1 MNPKWDGSERR
12 KSLREQAEAMVVSL
26 SPDQI
31 NSQPAEI
38 LLHEL
43 LVHKVELEMQNEEL
57 RRAYSSLEEARD
69 RYIDL
74 YEFAPVG
81 YITISREG
89 LINEINL
96 TGSTLLGW
104 ERTKLLKRRFS
115 QFVAQPDRDR
125 WHRLFLNMME
135 HTNSDSNK
143 HEFGLQ
149 ITRADDSLFY
159 AHLNCLPKMM
169 KDEAPILRIALTD
182 ITQQK
187 TALDQL
193 EHLAFYDPLT
203 DLPNRQLLKDRLRLA
218 MAASARSRKYG
229 ALLFIDLDNFKT
241 LNDTLG
247 HNIGDLLLQQVA
259 QRLLSSVRQKDT
271 AARLGGDEF
280 VVMLEDLSENAQE
293 AAIHAE
299 ISGKKILAALNAP
312 YLLNGHDYRCSSSI
326 GATMFYDHVVPEDEL
341 LRHVDIA
348 MYQAKHRGRNN
359 LCFFDQAMQAVIIER
374 AAMEADLRVALE
386 QKQFI
391 LYYQQQITH
400 DDQIVGAEVLIRWQ
414 HPERGLIL
422 PMGFIP
428 LAEETGLIL
437 AIGQWVLETACAQ
450 LKRWENNPQTQ
461 HLQLAVNV
469 SAHQFHQIDF
479 VKQITDILDKSAI
492 DHSRLKLELTESM
505 LLNEQTEIT
514 EKMHALKA
522 LGVGFSLD
530 DFGTGYSSL
539 SYLTHLPF
547 DQLKIDRSF
556 VHNIGVNHTDSVI
569 VQTLIGMTSNLL
581 DMQIIAEGVETEEQ
595 RAFLEHNGCDLCQ
608 GYLFSKPVPLA
619 EFEALLPKS

>member
-31 NSQPAEI
+31 SSQPAEI

-89 LINEINL
+89 LITEINL
-96 TGSTLLGW
+96 TGSTMLGW
-104 ERTKLLKRRFS
+104 ERSKLLKRRFS
-115 QFVAQPDRDR
+115 QFVAQPDRER

-135 HTNSDSNK
+135 HDQGDNNK
-143 HEFGLQ
+143 HECGLQ
-149 ITRADDSLFY
+149 MTRADDSLFY

-169 KDEAPILRIALTD
+169 KDEAAMLRIAMTD

-187 TALDQL
+187 VALDQL

-203 DLPNRQLLKDRLRLA
+203 DLPNRQLLKDRLHLA

-247 HNIGDLLLQQVA
+247 HNVGDLLLQQVA
-259 QRLLSSVRQKDT
+259 QRLLSSVRKNDT

-280 VVMLEDLSENAQE
+280 VVMLEDLSENVQE

-326 GATMFYDHVVPEDEL
+326 GATMFYDHAVPEDEL

-400 DDQIVGAEVLIRWQ
+400 DGQIVGGEVLIRWQ

-422 PMGFIP
+422 PMDFIP

-437 AIGQWVLETACAQ
+437 AIGQWVLESACAQ
-450 LKRWENNPQTQ
+450 LKRWESNPQTQ

-479 VKQITDILDKSAI
+479 VKQMTDILEKSAI
-492 DHSRLKLELTESM
+492 DPSRLKLELTESM
-505 LLNEQTEIT
+505 LLNEQTQIT

-595 RAFLEHNGCDLCQ
+595 RAFLKHNGC
-608 GYLFSKPVPLA
+608 G
-619 EFEALLPKS
+619 

>member
-1 MNPKWDGSERR
+1 MNQKWDGSERR

-31 NSQPAEI
+31 SSQPAEI

-81 YITISREG
+81 YITVSREG
-89 LINEINL
+89 LISEINL
-96 TGSTLLGW
+96 TGATLLGW
-104 ERTKLLKRRFS
+104 ERTKLLQRRFS
-115 QFVAQPDRDR
+115 QFVALPDRDR

-135 HTNSDSNK
+135 NANGNK
-143 HEFGLQ
+143 HELGLEM
-149 ITRADDSLFY
+149 THADDTRFY
-159 AHLNCLPKMM
+159 AHLNCLPKLSA
-169 KDEAPILRIALTD
+169 DAAPVLRIALTD

-218 MAASARSRKYG
+218 LAASARSRKYG

-259 QRLLSSVRQKDT
+259 QRLLSSVRKKDT

-280 VVMLEDLSENAQE
+280 VVMLEDLSEDAQE

-312 YLLNGHDYRCSSSI
+312 YLLNDHDYRCSASI
-326 GATMFYDHVVPEDEL
+326 GATMFYDHAVPEDEL

-359 LCFFDQAMQAVIIER
+359 LCFFDQAMQEVITER
-374 AAMEADLRVALE
+374 AELEADLRVALE

-400 DDQIVGAEVLIRWQ
+400 DGQIVGAELLIRWQ
-414 HPERGLIL
+414 HPQRGLIL
-422 PMGFIP
+422 PMDFIP

-450 LKRWENNPQTQ
+450 LKHWENNPQTQ

-479 VKQITDILDKSAI
+479 VKQITDILEKSAI
-492 DHSRLKLELTESM
+492 DPSRLKLELTESM
-505 LLNEQTEIT
+505 LVNEQTEIT
-514 EKMHALKA
+514 EKMHALKV

-581 DMQIIAEGVETEEQ
+581 DMQIIAEGVETEDQ
-595 RAFLEHNGCDLCQ
+595 RIFLEHNGCDLCQ

-619 EFEALLPKS
+619 EFEALLPNC

>member
-1 MNPKWDGSERR
+1 MNAKWDGSERR
-12 KSLREQAEAMVVSL
+12 NSLRVQAESLVASL
-26 SPDQI
+26 SPTAI
-31 NSQPAEI
+31 SSQPAEI

-57 RRAYSSLEEARD
+57 RRAYGSLEEARD
-69 RYIDL
+69 RYVDL

-89 LINEINL
+89 LISEINL

-135 HTNSDSNK
+135 NGKGDNNK
-143 HEFGLQ
+143 HELGLQ
-149 ITRADDSLFY
+149 MTRADDSLFY
-159 AHLNCLPKMM
+159 AHLNCLPKMI
-169 KDEAPILRIALTD
+169 KNEAPMLRIALTD

-187 TALDQL
+187 AALDQL

-203 DLPNRQLLKDRLRLA
+203 DLPNRQLLKDRLHLA
-218 MAASARSRKYG
+218 LAASARSRKYG

-259 QRLLSSVRQKDT
+259 QRLLSSVRKNDT

-326 GATMFYDHVVPEDEL
+326 GATMFYDHAVPEDEL

-359 LCFFDQAMQAVIIER
+359 LCFFDQAMQAVILER

-400 DDQIVGAEVLIRWQ
+400 DGQIVGAEVLIRWQ

-422 PMGFIP
+422 PMDFIP
-428 LAEETGLIL
+428 LAEETGVIL
-437 AIGQWVLETACAQ
+437 AIGQWVLESTCAQ
-450 LKRWENNPQTQ
+450 LKHWENNPQTQ

-469 SAHQFHQIDF
+469 SAHQFHQNDF
-479 VKQITDILDKSAI
+479 VKQVRALLETSAI
-492 DHSRLKLELTESM
+492 DPSRLKLELTESM
-505 LLNEQTEIT
+505 VLNDQIEIT
-514 EKMHALKA
+514 AKMLALKA

-530 DFGTGYSSL
+530 DFGTGYASL

-547 DQLKIDRSF
+547 DQLKINQGF
-556 VHNIGVNHTDSVI
+556 IHNIGLNHTDSVI
-569 VQTLIGMTSNLL
+569 VQTLIGMTNNLP

-595 RAFLEHNGCDLCQ
+595 RAFLEQHGCVLCQ
-608 GYLFSKPVPLA
+608 GYLFGKPVLPA
-619 EFEALLPKS
+619 EFEAALPN

>member
-1 MNPKWDGSERR
+1 MNQKWDGSERR
-12 KSLREQAEAMVVSL
+12 KSLRAKAEAMVANL
-26 SPDQI
+26 SPAEI
-31 NSQPAEI
+31 ATQPTQI

-57 RRAYSSLEEARD
+57 RSAYVALEAARD
-69 RYIDL
+69 RYVDL

-81 YITISREG
+81 YITMSREG
-89 LINEINL
+89 LISEINL
-96 TGSTLLGW
+96 TGSTLLGV
-104 ERTKLLKRRFS
+104 ERSKLLKRRFS
-115 QFVAQPDRDR
+115 QFIVSADRDR

-135 HTNSDSNK
+135 QAKANGDK
-143 HEFGLQ
+143 HEFGLEMAH
-149 ITRADDSLFY
+149 ADGSAFY
-159 AHLNCLPKMM
+159 AHLNCLPKLSA
-169 KDEAPILRIALTD
+169 DAAPVLRIALTD
-182 ITQQK
+182 ISQQK
-187 TALDQL
+187 KVLDQL

-203 DLPNRQLLKDRLRLA
+203 HLPNRQLLKDRLQLA
-218 MAASARSRKYG
+218 LAASARSRKYG

-247 HNIGDLLLQQVA
+247 HNTGDLLLQQVA

-312 YLLNGHDYRCSSSI
+312 YLLDDHEYRCSSSI
-326 GATMFYDHVVPEDEL
+326 GATMFCGHGVAEDDL

-359 LCFFDQAMQAVIIER
+359 LCFFDQAMQAVITER
-374 AAMEADLRVALE
+374 AELEADLRVALE
-386 QKQFI
+386 QQQFI
-391 LYYQQQITH
+391 LYYQQQISQ
-400 DDQIVGAEVLIRWQ
+400 DGQIVGAEVLIRWQ

-422 PMGFIP
+422 PMDFIP

-479 VKQITDILDKSAI
+479 VKQITDILEKSAI
-492 DHSRLKLELTESM
+492 DPTRLKLELTESM
-505 LLNEQTEIT
+505 LLENRAEIAV
-514 EKMHALKA
+514 KMQALKA
-522 LGVGFSLD
+522 IGVGFSLD
-530 DFGTGYSSL
+530 DFGTGYASL
-539 SYLTHLPF
+539 AYLTQLTF
-547 DQLKIDRSF
+547 DQLKIDQSF
-556 VHNIGVNHTDSVI
+556 VHKIGVNHNDSVI
-569 VQTLIGMTSNLL
+569 IKAIIGMTNNLH
-581 DMQIIAEGVETEEQ
+581 DMQIIAEGVETEAQ
-595 RAFLEHNGCDLCQ
+595 RAFLEEHGCALCQ
-608 GYLFSKPVPLA
+608 GFLFSKPLPLA

>member
-1 MNPKWDGSERR
+1 MNQKWDGSERR

-31 NSQPAEI
+31 SSQPAEI

-81 YITISREG
+81 YITVSREG
-89 LINEINL
+89 LISEINL
-96 TGSTLLGW
+96 TGATLLGW

-115 QFVAQPDRDR
+115 QFVALPDRDR

-135 HTNSDSNK
+135 NANGNK
-143 HEFGLQ
+143 HELGLEM
-149 ITRADDSLFY
+149 THADDTRFY
-159 AHLNCLPKMM
+159 AHLNCLPKLSA
-169 KDEAPILRIALTD
+169 DAAPVLRIALTD

-187 TALDQL
+187 TAIDQL

-241 LNDTLG
+241 LNDTRG
-247 HNIGDLLLQQVA
+247 HNVGDLLLQQVA
-259 QRLLSSVRQKDT
+259 QRLLSSVRKNDT

-299 ISGKKILAALNAP
+299 ISGKKILGALNAP
-312 YLLNGHDYRCSSSI
+312 YLLNGHDYRCSASI
-326 GATMFYDHVVPEDEL
+326 GATMFYDHGVAEDEL

-359 LCFFDQAMQAVIIER
+359 LCFFDQAMQAVIVER
-374 AAMEADLRVALE
+374 AAMEADLRLAIE

-400 DDQIVGAEVLIRWQ
+400 DGRIVGAEVLIRWQ

-422 PMGFIP
+422 PMDFIP

-450 LKRWENNPQTQ
+450 LKRWENNLQTQ

-469 SAHQFHQIDF
+469 SAHQFHQNDF
-479 VKQITDILDKSAI
+479 VKQVSALLETSAI
-492 DHSRLKLELTESM
+492 DPTRLKLELTESM
-505 LLNEQTEIT
+505 LLNDQVEIT
-514 EKMHALKA
+514 AKMHALKA

-530 DFGTGYSSL
+530 DFGTGYASL

-547 DQLKIDRSF
+547 DQLKIDQGF
-556 VHNIGVNHTDSVI
+556 IHNIGLNHTDSVI
-569 VQTLIGMTSNLL
+569 VQTFIGMTSNLP
-581 DMQIIAEGVETEEQ
+581 DMQIIAEGVETEDQ
-595 RAFLEHNGCDLCQ
+595 RAFLEHNGCGLSQ
-608 GYLFSKPVPLA
+608 GYLFSEPVPLA
-619 EFEALLPKS
+619 EFEALLPK

>member
-1 MNPKWDGSERR
+1 MNRKWDGSERR
-12 KSLREQAEAMVVSL
+12 KSLREQAEALVVSL
-26 SPDQI
+26 SPTETS
-31 NSQPAEI
+31 SQPAEV

-81 YITISREG
+81 YITVSREG
-89 LINEINL
+89 LISEINL
-96 TGSTLLGW
+96 TGATLLGW

-135 HTNSDSNK
+135 NTNGNK
-143 HEFGLQ
+143 HELGLEMMH
-149 ITRADDSLFY
+149 ADDTRFY
-159 AHLNCLPKMM
+159 AHLNCLPKLSA
-169 KDEAPILRIALTD
+169 DAAPVLRIALTD

-187 TALDQL
+187 TAIDQL

-203 DLPNRQLLKDRLRLA
+203 DLPNRQLLKDRLHLA
-218 MAASARSRKYG
+218 LAASARSRKYG

-293 AAIHAE
+293 AAIHAQV
-299 ISGKKILAALNAP
+299 SGKKILVDLNAT
-312 YLLNGHDYRCSSSI
+312 YLLNGHDYRCSASI
-326 GATMFYDHVVPEDEL
+326 GATMFYDHSVPEDEL

-359 LCFFDQAMQAVIIER
+359 LCFFDQAMQAVITER
-374 AAMEADLRVALE
+374 AELEADLRIAVK
-386 QKQFI
+386 QQQFI

-400 DDQIVGAEVLIRWQ
+400 DGQIVGAEVLIRWQ
-414 HPERGLIL
+414 HPQRGLIL
-422 PMGFIP
+422 PVDFIP

-461 HLQLAVNV
+461 HLQLSVNV

-479 VKQITDILDKSAI
+479 VKQVSDLLETSTI
-492 DHSRLKLELTESM
+492 DPSRLKLELTESM
-505 LLNEQTEIT
+505 LLNDQVEIT
-514 EKMHALKA
+514 AKMHALKA

-547 DQLKIDRSF
+547 DQLKIDQSF

-595 RAFLEHNGCDLCQ
+595 RAFLEHNGCGLCQ
-608 GYLFSKPVPLA
+608 GYLFSEPVPLA
-619 EFEALLPKS
+619 EFEALLPK

>member
-12 KSLREQAEAMVVSL
+12 KSLREQAEALVVSL

-69 RYIDL
+69 RYVDL

-89 LINEINL
+89 LISEINL

-125 WHRLFLNMME
+125 WHRLFLNMIE
-135 HTNSDSNK
+135 HTHSDSNK

-169 KDEAPILRIALTD
+169 KDEAPMLRIALTD

-187 TALDQL
+187 VALDQL

-218 MAASARSRKYG
+218 LAASARSRKYG

-247 HNIGDLLLQQVA
+247 HNVGDLLLQQVA

-299 ISGKKILAALNAP
+299 ISGKKILAALNEP
-312 YLLNGHDYRCSSSI
+312 YLLDGHDYRCSSSI
-326 GATMFYDHVVPEDEL
+326 GATMFYDHLVPEDEL

-391 LYYQQQITH
+391 LCYQQQITH
-400 DDQIVGAEVLIRWQ
+400 DGQIVGAELLIRWQ
-414 HPERGLIL
+414 HPVRGLIL
-422 PMGFIP
+422 PMDFIP

-450 LKRWENNPQTQ
+450 LKRWENNLQTQ

-479 VKQITDILDKSAI
+479 VKQITDILEKSAI
-492 DHSRLKLELTESM
+492 DPSRLKLELTESM
-505 LLNEQTEIT
+505 LVNKQTEIT
-514 EKMHALKA
+514 EKMLALKA
-522 LGVGFSLD
+522 LGVSFSLD

-595 RAFLEHNGCDLCQ
+595 RAFLEHNGCGLCQ

-619 EFEALLPKS
+619 EFEALLPN

>member
-1 MNPKWDGSERR
+1 MIPKWDGSERR
-12 KSLREQAEAMVVSL
+12 KSLREQAEALVVSL
-26 SPDQI
+26 SPAQI
-31 NSQPAEI
+31 NSQPAEL

-43 LVHKVELEMQNEEL
+43 LVHKVELEMQNDEL

-81 YITISREG
+81 YLTISREG
-89 LINEINL
+89 LIIEINL

-104 ERTKLLKRRFS
+104 ERSKLLKRRFS
-115 QFVAQPDRDR
+115 QFVAQPDRER

-135 HTNSDSNK
+135 HVSSDSNK
-143 HEFGLQ
+143 HECGLQ
-149 ITRADDSLFY
+149 MTRADNSLFY
-159 AHLNCLPKMM
+159 GHLNCLPKLSA
-169 KDEAPILRIALTD
+169 EAAPVLRIALTD
-182 ITQQK
+182 ITKQK
-187 TALDQL
+187 TAIDQL

-203 DLPNRQLLKDRLRLA
+203 DLPNRQLLKDRLQIALA
-218 MAASARSRKYG
+218 TSARSRKYG

-259 QRLLSSVRQKDT
+259 QRLLSSVRKNDT

-293 AAIHAE
+293 AAIHAQ

-359 LCFFDQAMQAVIIER
+359 LCFFDQAMQAVILER
-374 AAMEADLRVALE
+374 AAIEADLRVALE

-391 LYYQQQITH
+391 LHYQQQITH
-400 DDQIVGAEVLIRWQ
+400 EGQIVGAEALIRWQ

-422 PMGFIP
+422 PMDFIP

-461 HLQLAVNV
+461 HLHLAVNV

-479 VKQITDILDKSAI
+479 VKQLSALLQTSAI
-492 DHSRLKLELTESM
+492 APTRLKLELTESM
-505 LLNEQTEIT
+505 LLNDQTEIT
-514 EKMHALKA
+514 KKMHELKT

-581 DMQIIAEGVETEEQ
+581 DMQVVAEGVETEDQ
-595 RAFLEHNGCDLCQ
+595 RAFLEHNGCRLCQ
-608 GYLFSKPVPLA
+608 GFLFGRPVPLT
-619 EFEALLPKS
+619 EFESLLPK

>member
-12 KSLREQAEAMVVSL
+12 KSLRAQAEAMLGNL

-89 LINEINL
+89 LISEINL
-96 TGSTLLGW
+96 TGATLLGI
-104 ERTKLLKRRFS
+104 ERSKLLKRRFS

-135 HTNSDSNK
+135 HTHSDSNK
-143 HEFGLQ
+143 HEFGLEMAH
-149 ITRADDSLFY
+149 ADDTRFY
-159 AHLNCLPKMM
+159 AHLNCLPKLSA
-169 KDEAPILRIALTD
+169 DEAPMLRIALTD

-203 DLPNRQLLKDRLRLA
+203 DLPNRQLLKDRLHLA
-218 MAASARSRKYG
+218 LAASARSRKYG

-247 HNIGDLLLQQVA
+247 HNVGDLLLQQVA
-259 QRLLSSVRQKDT
+259 QRLLSSVRKKDT

-299 ISGKKILAALNAP
+299 ISGKKILAALNEP
-312 YLLNGHDYRCSSSI
+312 YLLDGHDYRCSSSI
-326 GATMFYDHVVPEDEL
+326 GATMFYDHAVPEDEL

-348 MYQAKHRGRNN
+348 MYQAKQRGRNN
-359 LCFFDQAMQAVIIER
+359 LCFFDQAMQAVITER
-374 AAMEADLRVALE
+374 AELEADLRVALE
-386 QKQFI
+386 QKQFK
-391 LYYQQQITH
+391 LYYQQLITH
-400 DDQIVGAEVLIRWQ
+400 DGQIVGAEVLIRWQ

-450 LKRWENNPQTQ
+450 LKRWESNPQTQ

-479 VKQITDILDKSAI
+479 VKQMTDILEKSAI
-492 DHSRLKLELTESM
+492 DPSRLKLELTESM
-505 LLNEQTEIT
+505 LLNEQTQIT

-581 DMQIIAEGVETEEQ
+581 DMQIIAEGVETEDQ
-595 RAFLEHNGCDLCQ
+595 RAFLEHNGCELCQ

>member
-12 KSLREQAEAMVVSL
+12 KSLREQAEALVVSL

-104 ERTKLLKRRFS
+104 ERSKLLKRRLS

-135 HTNSDSNK
+135 HTHSDSNK

-149 ITRADDSLFY
+149 MTCADGSLFY
-159 AHLNCLPKMM
+159 AHLNCLPKLSV
-169 KDEAPILRIALTD
+169 DEAPMLRIAMTD

-218 MAASARSRKYG
+218 LAASARSRKYG

-247 HNIGDLLLQQVA
+247 HNVGDLLLQQVA
-259 QRLLSSVRQKDT
+259 QRLLSSVRKNDT

-299 ISGKKILAALNAP
+299 ISGKKILASLNAP

-326 GATMFYDHVVPEDEL
+326 GATMFYDHAVPEDEL

-374 AAMEADLRVALE
+374 AAMEAYLRVALE

-400 DDQIVGAEVLIRWQ
+400 DGQIVGAELLIRWQ

-422 PMGFIP
+422 PTDFIP

-450 LKRWENNPQTQ
+450 LKRWENNLQTQ

-479 VKQITDILDKSAI
+479 VKQITDILEKSAI
-492 DHSRLKLELTESM
+492 DPSRLKLELTESM
-505 LLNEQTEIT
+505 LVNEQTEIT

-595 RAFLEHNGCDLCQ
+595 RAFLEHNGCGLCQ

-619 EFEALLPKS
+619 EFEALLPN

>member
-1 MNPKWDGSERR
+1 MNAKWDGSERR
-12 KSLREQAEAMVVSL
+12 NSLRVQAESLVASL
-26 SPDQI
+26 SPTAI
-31 NSQPAEI
+31 SSQPAEI

-57 RRAYSSLEEARD
+57 RRAYGSLEEARD
-69 RYIDL
+69 RYVDL

-89 LINEINL
+89 LISEINL

-125 WHRLFLNMME
+125 WHRLFLSMME
-135 HTNSDSNK
+135 NGKGDNNK
-143 HEFGLQ
+143 HELGLQ
-149 ITRADDSLFY
+149 MTRADDSLFY
-159 AHLNCLPKMM
+159 AHLNCLPKMI
-169 KDEAPILRIALTD
+169 KNEAPMLRIALTD

-187 TALDQL
+187 AALDQL

-203 DLPNRQLLKDRLRLA
+203 DLPNRQLLKDRLHLA
-218 MAASARSRKYG
+218 LAASARSRKYG
-229 ALLFIDLDNFKT
+229 GLLFIDLDNFKT

-247 HNIGDLLLQQVA
+247 HNVGDLLLQQVA
-259 QRLLSSVRQKDT
+259 QRLLSSVRKNDT

-280 VVMLEDLSENAQE
+280 VVMLEDLSENEQE

-326 GATMFYDHVVPEDEL
+326 GATMFYDHAVPEDEL

-359 LCFFDQAMQAVIIER
+359 LCFFDQAMQAVILER

-400 DDQIVGAEVLIRWQ
+400 DGQIVGAEVLIRWQ

-422 PMGFIP
+422 PMDFIP
-428 LAEETGLIL
+428 LAEETGVIL

-469 SAHQFHQIDF
+469 SAHQFHQNDF
-479 VKQITDILDKSAI
+479 VKQVRALLETSAI
-492 DHSRLKLELTESM
+492 DPTRLKLELTESM
-505 LLNEQTEIT
+505 VLNDQTEST
-514 EKMHALKA
+514 AKMLALKA

-530 DFGTGYSSL
+530 DFGTGYASL

-547 DQLKIDRSF
+547 DQLKINQGF
-556 VHNIGVNHTDSVI
+556 IHNIGVNHTDSVI
-569 VQTLIGMTSNLL
+569 VQTLIGMTNNLS

-595 RAFLEHNGCDLCQ
+595 RAFLEQHGCVLCQ
-608 GYLFSKPVPLA
+608 GYLFSKPVLPA
-619 EFEALLPKS
+619 EFEALLPNC